1 MSDRSKKPIEGKLP
15 RLNLPPNVII
25 GVVIIFTIFVAGGG
39 VYNLV
44 NQPQAIDQ
52 NPNTGA
58 NSAVA
63 FYGEQTLT
71 ESVFSMIVLAM
82 TFGGLYLASRSMQI
96 AYNRSNANLQLSVG
110 IAFIIIGLGLSY
122 YLIYVRNVVNG

>member
-1 MSDRSKKPIEGKLP
+1 MSERSKKPTERKLP
-15 RLNLPPNVII
+15 RLSLPTN
-25 GVVIIFTIFVAGGG
+25 VVIGALVVFIVFVAGGG
-39 VYNLV
+39 IYDLV
-44 NQPQAIDQ
+44 NKPQAVDR
-52 NPNTGA
+52 NPKTGA

-82 TFGGLYLASRSMQI
+82 TFGGLYLASRSMQV
-96 AYNRSNANLQLSVG
+96 AYNRSNANLQLGVG

-122 YLIYVRNVVNG
+122 YLIYVRNVING